1 MRKILWIVLIVLMS
15 SFSFTIHLG
24 PELQGRA
31 MQYQNQMAVTEELKE
46 EVEKDEEELSL

>member
-1 MRKILWIVLIVLMS
+1 MS

-31 MQYQNQMAVTEELKE
+31 MQYQNQIAITEELREEKE
-46 EVEKDEEELSL
+46 DEDEELHLE

>member
-15 SFSFTIHLG
+15 SFSFTINLG

-31 MQYQNQMAVTEELKE
+31 LQYQNPMVKTEELE
-46 EVEKDEEELSL
+46 EVNEDEEDYSL